1 MKKEIIK
8 FNHDAETLT
17 DALGI
22 EKETFALQL
31 AGVIAIH
38 HSMDDDKMSR
48 LSQLISNCVDYNIIL
63 VLATKQ
69 LIEFVKDFD
78 AESGLPTNL
87 FNN

>member
-1 MKKEIIK
+1 MKKEINY
-8 FNHDAETLT
+8 NHDAKSLV

-22 EKETFALQL
+22 EQETFALQL
-31 AGVIAIH
+31 AGVVAIH
-38 HSMDDDKMSR
+38 HSMDDGKMSR

-69 LIEFVKDFD
+69 LIEFVENFD
-78 AESGLPTNL
+78 AEKGFPNNL

>member
-1 MKKEIIK
+1 MKKEIN

-78 AESGLPTNL
+78 AESVFPNNL

>member
-17 DALGI
+17 DVLGI
-22 EKETFALQL
+22 KQETFALQL
-31 AGVIAIH
+31 AGVVAIH
-38 HSMDDDKMSR
+38 QTMDDDKISR

-63 VLATKQ
+63 MLATKQ
-69 LIEFVKDFD
+69 LIEFVEDFD
-78 AESGLPTNL
+78 AEKGFPTNL

>member
-69 LIEFVKDFD
+69 LIEFVENFD
-78 AESGLPTNL
+78 AENGFPNNL

>member
-22 EKETFALQL
+22 EQETFALQL
-31 AGVIAIH
+31 AGIVAIH
-38 HSMDDDKMSR
+38 QTMDDDKISR
-48 LSQLISNCVDYNIIL
+48 LSQLMSNCVDYNIIL
-63 VLATKQ
+63 MLATKQ
-69 LIEFVKDFD
+69 LIEFVENFD
-78 AESGLPTNL
+78 AESGFPNNL

>member
-22 EKETFALQL
+22 EQETFALQL
-31 AGVIAIH
+31 AGIVAIH
-38 HSMDDDKMSR
+38 QTMDDDKISR
-48 LSQLISNCVDYNIIL
+48 LSQLMSNCVDYNIIL
-63 VLATKQ
+63 MLATKQ
-69 LIEFVKDFD
+69 LIEFVEDFD
-78 AESGLPTNL
+78 AEKGFPTNL

>member
-69 LIEFVKDFD
+69 LIEFVENFD
-78 AESGLPTNL
+78 AESGFPNNL

>member
-1 MKKEIIK
+1 MKKEIK
-8 FNHDAETLT
+8 FNHDADSLT

-22 EKETFALQL
+22 EQETFALQL
-31 AGVIAIH
+31 AGVVAIH
-38 HSMDDDKMSR
+38 HSMDDGKMSR

-69 LIEFVKDFD
+69 LIEFVENFD
-78 AESGLPTNL
+78 AENGFPNNL